1 MSSTLLEQ
9 TRATHEEVER
19 LQRFLIDEMKRAPKD
34 HKQNVIQSHNVN
46 NALDRIIE
54 SSKRLERI
62 YEDKDGSRK
71 EEIASIGGAGPS
83 LYSLF
88 YDRLREIKDYHR
100 RYPNVQVERPEDL
113 HLPANEIP
121 FTGDEGH
128 GKYLDLQSLYT
139 SYLNLGEDF
148 KKVDYLTYVQ
158 QFYKFAQFPDTRFYN
173 RNYKQYIAQLCEYL
187 ISFMKRAQPLLVLE
201 NELGPAEKEF
211 EEKWKANP
219 PTIAISAPNGDSA
232 DNNNNNT
239 NNNNN
244 SDKSSSKSTPNANK
258 NKKKNKKN
266 KSKTTEAPTAPPT
279 KSNFKNPLYC
289 RVCGK
294 LYSKDTVFQ
303 GHLNGKKHIAAE
315 AAALEQYKEISLNE
329 VRVDRLGE
337 LLGEQ
342 IVTTKSFVEKK
353 LSMSYEE
360 RQAELELEEKG
371 GVEEEEE
378 EEEEEPVRMT
388 IENYPIGWDGKP
400 IPYWLYK
407 LHGLGIEYKCEICGN
422 TSYFGRK
429 AFEKHF
435 QEWRHAHGM
444 SCLGIPNTIHFQE
457 ITKIQDAQALWAK
470 LKVDGQKVSWRPDHE
485 EEFEDIEGHV
495 MNKKTFEDLR
505 KQGLLNL

>member
-1 MSSTLLEQ
+1 MSSTWLEQ

-19 LQRFLIDEMKRAPKD
+19 LQRFLIDEMKRAPKN
-34 HKQNVIQSHNVN
+34 HKENVIQSHNVN
-46 NALDRIIE
+46 NALDRIVE
-54 SSKRLERI
+54 GSKRLERM
-62 YEDKDGSRK
+62 YEDKDSSRK
-71 EEIASIGGAGPS
+71 EEIASIGGTGPS

-88 YDRLREIKDYHR
+88 YDRLREIRDYHR
-100 RYPNVQVERPEDL
+100 RYPNVQVERPENL
-113 HLPANEIP
+113 HLDHTEIP

-128 GKYLDLQSLYT
+128 GKYLDLQNLYIL
-139 SYLNLGEDF
+139 YLNLGEDF
-148 KKVDYLTYVQ
+148 KRVDFLTYVQ
-158 QFYKFAQFPDTRFYN
+158 NFYKFEQFPETRFYN
-173 RNYKQYIAQLCEYL
+173 RNYKEYVTQLYEYL
-187 ISFMKRAQPLLVLE
+187 VSFMKRAQPLLVLE

-219 PTIAISAPNGDSA
+219 PTIAISAPN
-232 DNNNNNT
+232 DNNNNN
-239 NNNNN
+239 NNK
-244 SDKSSSKSTPNANK
+244 SDKHTSSSSK

-266 KSKTTEAPTAPPT
+266 KSKPAETPTAPPT
-279 KSNFKNPLYC
+279 KANFKNPLYC
-289 RVCGK
+289 RVCAK
-294 LYSKDTVFQ
+294 LFSKDTVFQ
-303 GHLNGKKHIAAE
+303 GHLSGKKHASAE
-315 AAALEQYKEISLNE
+315 AAIQQQYKEISLNE
-329 VRVDRLGE
+329 VRLDRLGE

-342 IVTTKSFVEKK
+342 IVNTKSFVEKK
-353 LSMSYEE
+353 LSLSAPE
-360 RQAELELEEKG
+360 RLAELELEENG
-371 GVEEEEE
+371 AVEEEEE

-470 LKVDGQKVSWRPDHE
+470 LKVDGHKVSWRPDHE